1 MSGGLPEG
9 VAATS
14 PAALLATCGGIGLLR
29 PAPGSWASAAAL
41 APGIALLWLA
51 GPWALLAAAVLL
63 AAVGLAAVSRLLRS
77 FPPGA
82 CRDHPAIVIDEAA
95 GQWVALAPALASP
108 PLWVAALLLFRLFDI
123 WKPWPV
129 AMLERRLP
137 GALGVMADDLAA
149 GAMAAACVA
158 GLGLA
163 GLGAGLGD
171 VR

>member
-51 GPWALLAAAVLL
+51 GPWALLAA
-63 AAVGLAAVSRLLRS
+63 VGLAAVSRLLRS

-82 CRDHPAIVIDEAA
+82 CRDHPAIVIDKVA

-108 PLWVAALLLFRLFDI
+108 PLWGAALLLFRLFDI

-129 AMLERRLP
+129 AVLERRLP
-137 GALGVMADDLAA
+137 SALGVMADDPAA